1 MSETVSIN
9 SVAYLAAHVSLLI
22 SIVIV
27 SYGAK
32 KFSDEI
38 NRILTR
44 LWELHRGLNTIMN
57 PVGSG
62 SLYTGS
68 NEMETGISNKDG
80 GKDLS

>member
-1 MSETVSIN
+1 MSETVTLN
-9 SVAYLAAHVSLLI
+9 SVAYLAAHFSLLI

-27 SYGAK
+27 AYGAK
-32 KFSDEI
+32 KFSEEI

-44 LWELHRGLNTIMN
+44 LWELHRGLNAIMN

-62 SLYTGS
+62 ESCTGS
-68 NEMETGISNKDG
+68 NEMETGISHKDG